1 VRGELK
7 VVPRFAVIVESLYG
21 GAVPLQADEQEEAAA
36 VVATNGDGAATQAA
50 TWIAIHMVDGLGDP
64 ARGLKYKITLPD
76 GAAREGKLDDNGL
89 ARIDGTAAGTCTITF
104 PDLDSGD
111 WNSA

>member
-1 VRGELK
+1 MRGELK
-7 VVPRFAVIVESLYG
+7 VVPRFAVLVESLYG
-21 GAVPLQADEQEEAAA
+21 GAVPLHADEGEEAAA
-36 VVATNGDGAATQAA
+36 VVAADGNGATKAA

-76 GAAREGKLDDNGL
+76 GAAREGTLDDNGL
-89 ARIDGTAAGTCTITF
+89 ARVEGAGGGTCTITF

-111 WNSA
+111 WNNA